1 MVRKIECR
9 ALSPLLGNQI
19 PFPAYAT
26 SGSAGLD
33 LRACIEEPVV
43 LLPGD
48 TELIGTGLA
57 VNMLDSGLFGMVVP
71 RSGLSLK
78 HGIGL
83 KNMVGVI
90 DSDYQGEIKIPCW
103 NHGRET
109 YTIQP
114 GERICQLLFV
124 PVEQVALKTVA
135 AFSGVTDR
143 GLGGF
148 GHTGKV

>member
-1 MVRKIECR
+1 MKKIECM
-9 ALSPLLGNQI
+9 ALSPLLGTKI

-26 SGSAGLD
+26 AGSAGLD
-33 LRACIEEPVV
+33 LRACIDEPVV

-83 KNMVGVI
+83 KNMVGII

-103 NHGRET
+103 NHSRQT

-124 PVEQVALKTVA
+124 PVEQVGLQPVG
-135 AFSGVTDR
+135 AFSAVTDR
-143 GLGGF
+143 GQGGF

>member
-57 VNMLDSGLFGMVVP
+57 VNMLDSGLFGMVVFP
-71 RSGLSLK
+71 
-78 HGIGL
+78 
-83 KNMVGVI
+83 
-90 DSDYQGEIKIPCW
+90 
-103 NHGRET
+103 
-109 YTIQP
+109 
-114 GERICQLLFV
+114 
-124 PVEQVALKTVA
+124 
-135 AFSGVTDR
+135 
-143 GLGGF
+143 
-148 GHTGKV
+148 